1 MVLEAYEK
9 IRKYQPPLPTTIRQ
23 SSVIPPTQ
31 RNHYPYQKYMQT
43 DEFLAH
49 NMVSYFGLAPKV
61 KVEQSGNY
69 TRYASLYGIN
79 HARRGKHEEMK
90 VYT

>member
-1 MVLEAYEK
+1 
-9 IRKYQPPLPTTIRQ
+9 
-23 SSVIPPTQ
+23 
-31 RNHYPYQKYMQT
+31 MQT

-61 KVEQSGNY
+61 KVEQSGDY

-79 HARRGKHEEMK
+79 HARRGRHEEMK

>member
-1 MVLEAYEK
+1 
-9 IRKYQPPLPTTIRQ
+9 
-23 SSVIPPTQ
+23 
-31 RNHYPYQKYMQT
+31 MQT

-79 HARRGKHEEMK
+79 HAPRKARRDESLYIRLNINEGGK
-90 VYT
+90 